1 MKPDYFNLCIK
12 FFTQFFCCSAPNYE
26 CIAGVQEVED
36 KNRVWKNLLFV
47 NNYVYELNNVMWG
60 LPGTITSVT
69 RLASSW
75 ARTLDRL
82 TLDCRDLERSEQL
95 RRLRPQSL
103 TQGMVQGLSEFGIS
117 LIGEFQLQRI
127 KYQFKR
133 IKFFNYTHTTLCL
146 SIIQFMFFFMCFAFL
161 FFVIF

>member
-1 MKPDYFNLCIK
+1 
-12 FFTQFFCCSAPNYE
+12 
-26 CIAGVQEVED
+26 
-36 KNRVWKNLLFV
+36 
-47 NNYVYELNNVMWG
+47 MWG
-60 LPGTITSVT
+60 FPGTITSVT

-117 LIGEFQLQRI
+117 LIGEFHFQRI
-127 KYQFKR
+127 FWKLYTLINCIF
-133 IKFFNYTHTTLCL
+133 IAFISFFLIAIHKCIITIFTLCVA
-146 SIIQFMFFFMCFAFL
+146 QDFMQPYQLVYLADSTST
-161 FFVIF
+161 ISRKH

>member
-1 MKPDYFNLCIK
+1 
-12 FFTQFFCCSAPNYE
+12 
-26 CIAGVQEVED
+26 
-36 KNRVWKNLLFV
+36 
-47 NNYVYELNNVMWG
+47 MWG
-60 LPGTITSVT
+60 FPGTITSVT

-117 LIGEFQLQRI
+117 LIGEFHLQRTFLKLKSTSI
-127 KYQFKR
+127 R
-133 IKFFNYTHTTLCL
+133 IPL
-146 SIIQFMFFFMCFAFL
+146 SSSSVLPSISFL
-161 FFVIF
+161 FFNINSKIYHQYIYITCGTRCYAYPYEKIKLLKKLNQLYLKKAFELNLLTLRFVL